1 MKQMKERIM
10 TSTGDKKEES
20 TNGRQLREDSRYKM
34 RVKLIFAADIIATFI
49 AYFFSLWLRFD
60 FQFSKIPLNYLQHL
74 LILFPIICATTLI
87 VYRACHLYQSIWR

>member
-1 MKQMKERIM
+1 MKQMKEKIM
-10 TSTGDKKEES
+10 TSTGDKKEGS
-20 TNGRQLREDSRYKM
+20 TSGSQLREDSRYKM
-34 RVKLIFAADIIATFI
+34 RVKLVFAADIIATFI

-87 VYRACHLYQSIWR
+87 VYLSLIHI